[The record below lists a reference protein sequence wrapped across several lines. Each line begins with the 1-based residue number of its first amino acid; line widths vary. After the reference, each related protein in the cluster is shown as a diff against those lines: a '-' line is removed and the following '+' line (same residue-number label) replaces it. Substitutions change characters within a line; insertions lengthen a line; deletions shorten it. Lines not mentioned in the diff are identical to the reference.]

1 MPRFVVLRHE
11 MPDGAARPSHWDFM
25 LECGEALRTWA
36 LQAQPDAPEPQLA
49 EALADHRLAYLEYEG
64 AVSGG
69 RGNVTRWDAGSYELQ
84 DEAGVLHPTL
94 SICVAGSRLR
104 GEVRLLFVDD
114 AWRFQ
119 YFENT
124 EG

>member
-11 MPDGAARPSHWDFM
+11 MPDGAARGSHWDFM
-25 LECGEALRTWA
+25 LECGETLRTWA
-36 LQAQPDAPEPQLA
+36 LDSQPDAQEPQLV
-49 EALADHRLAYLEYEG
+49 EALADHRLAYLDYEG

-69 RGNVTRWDAGSYELQ
+69 RGNVVRWDAGSYELQ
-84 DEAGVLHPTL
+84 DEAGVSGPTL
-94 SICVAGSRLR
+94 SVRVVGSRLR
-104 GEVRLLFVDD
+104 GEVRILFVDD